1 MKDSFKKYFQELIG
15 EADAEAFFDAIKEKK
30 TRRGIR
36 VNTLKTTR
44 AFMKEWLEKSGYEVT
59 ESPFSK
65 ESLEITGRGA
75 LWSLKLPYH
84 AGFTYP
90 QDPSSSFVV
99 DVLDPQPHEM
109 VIDMTAAPG
118 GKTTHIAQR
127 MKNTGVLF
135 ANDMD
140 TRRLKSLH
148 SNLERLGVWNAVV
161 LRMNAHKLTLMYP
174 EKFDRV
180 LLDPSCSGEG
190 LLNTYDGKPGFW
202 SPKSMKR
209 YSQDQFSLL
218 CSAFRLLKPGG
229 RLVYSTCTLNG
240 IEDDKVALKLL
251 KKFPQAKL
259 VEEYPDHAPEQIG
272 DLKGVR
278 FWPQKTNTKGFFCI
292 AITKTELI
300 GIDPEE
306 ETPRRL
312 KSPPKKA
319 LLAIKKKLE
328 KDHGITEVPWE
339 WVQRDDF
346 LFGVSKELMDLYLPY
361 THSLSFP
368 VFKDNRFTHTAALWI
383 GLNDKSGLELE
394 TENLERFFLQ
404 ASLKIEAETPFPLLR
419 YKDFPLGIARKEGP
433 WVQPLIPRAY

>member
-15 EADAEAFFDAIKEKK
+15 EANAAEFFAAIDAKE

-36 VNTLKTTR
+36 INTLKTELPL
-44 AFMKEWLEKSGYEVT
+44 MKNWLEENSYEVN
-59 ESPFSK
+59 ESVFSK
-65 ESLEITGRGA
+65 ESLELKGRGE

-84 AGFTYP
+84 SGFTYP

-148 SNLERLGVWNAVV
+148 SNLERLGIWNAVV

-174 EKFDRV
+174 EMFDRV

-209 YSQDQFSLL
+209 YSNDQFSLI

-229 RLVYSTCTLNG
+229 RLVYSTCTLND

-251 KKFPQAKL
+251 KKFPQAKIL
-259 VEEYPDHAPEQIG
+259 EDYPKHAPEQIG
-272 DLKGVR
+272 ELKGVR
-278 FWPQKTNTKGFFCI
+278 FWPQKTSTKGFFCI
-292 AITKTELI
+292 AITKTEAI
-300 GIDPEE
+300 GLEPEE

-312 KSPPKKA
+312 KAAPNKRVREVQKQMEKKF
-319 LLAIKKKLE
+319 
-328 KDHGITEVPWE
+328 GVSEVPWE

-368 VFKDNRFTHTAALWI
+368 VYKDQRLTHTAALWV
-383 GLNDKSGLELE
+383 GLNSDKSIEIDDE
-394 TENLERFFLQ
+394 QVEMFFDHR
-404 ASLKIEAETPFPLLR
+404 SLIIDCDSEYALLH
-419 YKDFPLGIARKEGP
+419 YKQFPLGIARREGERHR
-433 WVQPLIPRAY
+433 PLLPRMY